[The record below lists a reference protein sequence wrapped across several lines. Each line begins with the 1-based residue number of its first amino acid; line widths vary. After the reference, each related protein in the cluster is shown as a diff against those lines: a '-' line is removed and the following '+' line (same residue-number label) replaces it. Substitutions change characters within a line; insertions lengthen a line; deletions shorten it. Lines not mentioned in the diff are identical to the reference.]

1 MKLAEVKIKGAKPTS
16 QKYKLSDGGGLYLE
30 VTPAGGKLWRYK
42 YRFNGKEKLLSLG
55 KYPDVSLKKAR
66 EKHQKA
72 RQQLADNIDPSE
84 IKKQEK
90 AGSRFYGPSGSWACY
105 VNDMAIKPRGKFF
118 PIQASIC
125 K

>member
-72 RQQLADNIDPSE
+72 RQHLIPASFHAIGYPSYWKNGLFTCRCE
-84 IKKQEK
+84 AVAEH
-90 AGSRFYGPSGSWACY
+90 RSG
-105 VNDMAIKPRGKFF
+105 
-118 PIQASIC
+118 
-125 K
+125 